1 VSGICKLKPIKKPLK
16 TCFLALL
23 PVRSHSAMEL
33 PTVGLGHK
41 LNKLK
46 GKCKVA
52 ILYSSVGGVFISL
65 SQAVEPV

>member
-1 VSGICKLKPIKKPLK
+1 
-16 TCFLALL
+16 
-23 PVRSHSAMEL
+23 MEL